1 MNKVNEGKIYHFDE
15 MEEFFGS
22 DEWRMQ
28 IDVTDIW
35 NQYESKQ
42 ITLEKFNSEYQSRL
56 LKYKNDIVNLGADVW
71 NEVVPLINKMNESN
85 EEDNLFPL
93 YEDIYDWADK
103 NDILIKT
110 K

>member
-1 MNKVNEGKIYHFDE
+1 MSKIYYLSE
-15 MEEFFGS
+15 MEEFYGA

-35 NQYESKQ
+35 NKYDKKETSLK
-42 ITLEKFNSEYQSRL
+42 EFNTEYQNRL
-56 LKYKNDIVNLGADVW
+56 LKYKTDIVNLGTDVW
-71 NEVVPLINKMNESN
+71 NDVVPLINKMNEN
-85 EEDNLFPL
+85 LDEEGITDLW
-93 YEDIYDWADK
+93 ESIYDWADK